1 MKIFN
6 PDTANQTFSIIGRAD
21 VSLVNVSVYIKET
34 RQTETF
40 IDTPAANEA
49 GYMTITIP
57 FETANNKDF
66 SIQVTDL
73 DGDLIWRGLAFSTD
87 QPTENYKIYTV

>member
-6 PDTANQTFSIIGRAD
+6 PETVNQTFSIIGRE
-21 VSLVNVSVYIKET
+21 SLSTVNVSVYIKDT

-40 IDTPAANEA
+40 ADVLATNEA

-57 FETANNKDF
+57 FETGDNKDF
-66 SIQVTDL
+66 SLEVTDT
-73 DGDLIWRGLAFSTD
+73 DGELIWRGLAFSTS
-87 QPTENYKIYTV
+87 QETQNYKIYTV